1 MNQEYWAALA
11 GGLLIGLA
19 AAFDVA
25 ALRPDY
31 GQQRHLGRRV

>member
-11 GGLLIGLA
+11 GGI
-19 AAFDVA
+19 DVA